1 LDQLNP
7 KILSVSGPP
16 AGVTSP
22 PVFIDGFGVRYH
34 TVDPESAE
42 PNDPVE
48 VLAFDR
54 SLVDTPEFA
63 ETLGVRVARLA
74 SVRHTLFA
82 RVRRLDRPAENSL
95 LLVSD
100 RVPGWR
106 LASVLDIMERERL
119 KLDISAVLSLLRQLI
134 PTVSLFAR
142 HQRELAVG
150 TIGPEHLILTPQGR
164 LVVAEYVLGSAL
176 ERLPLS
182 REELWRKYRVSATS
196 GAAKIWPRSDAL
208 SIGVVVLSLLY
219 GRRLRDDEFPDSL
232 SDLLE
237 DAEETSGGI
246 VRPLSPK
253 FSGWLGRAL
262 QVDTRTGF
270 QSPQEAQI
278 AFEEMLASERSYVTT
293 PALLETFI
301 ARFIELTERKPA
313 GRQPEPPAAP
323 PTPPAAPATP
333 AAIRVTPPAPVVGD
347 DEPDTFAIEQAV
359 ASIATRPQSAPPL
372 SPPSPPSSPSS
383 SPPPT
388 RPPFSFEDVV
398 PEPAPP
404 AADASPRARIER
416 ALGGST
422 RLFAALAVAL
432 LIAVATIVWLWTDS
446 PETLVGS
453 GELVVQSRPPG
464 ATVTLDDKSLGVTP
478 VTVRLSPGIYTLKVQ
493 LGTAEPRVIAVQIRA
508 GVQTVQYLE
517 LQNAR

>member
-1 LDQLNP
+1 MDQLNP
-7 KILSVSGPP
+7 KILNVSGPP

-22 PVFIDGFGVRYH
+22 PVFVDGFGVRYH
-34 TVDPESAE
+34 TVDPESAD

-54 SLVDTPEFA
+54 ALVDTPEFT
-63 ETLGVRVARLA
+63 ETLGVRVARL
-74 SVRHTLFA
+74 SSIRHTLFA

-106 LASVLDIMERERL
+106 VADVLDIMEREGL
-119 KLDISAVLSLLRQLI
+119 GLDISAVLSLMRQLI

-182 REELWRKYRVSATS
+182 REELWRKYRVTATS

-208 SIGVVVLSLLY
+208 SIGIVVLSLLY
-219 GRRLRDDEFPDSL
+219 GRRLRDDEFPEGL
-232 SDLLE
+232 GDLVE

-262 QVDTRTGF
+262 QVDARTGF
-270 QSPQEAQI
+270 QSPQEAQVG
-278 AFEEMLASERSYVTT
+278 FEEMLASERSYVTT

-301 ARFIELTERKPA
+301 ARLIELTERKPA
-313 GRQPEPPAAP
+313 RRQPEPQAAP
-323 PTPPAAPATP
+323 PPPPPAPAPPAAP
-333 AAIRVTPPAPVVGD
+333 IRVTPPAPVVED
-347 DEPDTFAIEQAV
+347 DEPDSFAIEQAV
-359 ASIATRPQSAPPL
+359 ASIGARPPQAAT
-372 SPPSPPSSPSS
+372 PPSPPS
-383 SPPPT
+383 

-398 PEPAPP
+398 PEPARPVEDVS
-404 AADASPRARIER
+404 ARARIER
-416 ALGGST
+416 AIGGST
-422 RLFAALAVAL
+422 RLFAALVVAL
-432 LIAVATIVWLWTDS
+432 LIAVAVIMWLWTDS
-446 PETLVGS
+446 PDTLVS
-453 GELVVQSRPPG
+453 TGELVVQSRPPG
-464 ATVTLDDKSLGVTP
+464 ATVTVDDENLGVTP
-478 VTVRLSPGIYTLKVQ
+478 VTVRLSPGVYTLKVQ

-517 LQNAR
+517 LQNNR